1 MEEWKSRHGTPL
13 DRLSVLGC
21 RHYDSRLHARRVKY
35 VTRRIGGFAVL
46 ARAATGLQLPS
57 FDDNSSFLWLLG
69 LSHAAYLA
77 YKAPTKKPA

>member
-1 MEEWKSRHGTPL
+1 MHRRS
-13 DRLSVLGC
+13 C
-21 RHYDSRLHARRVKY
+21 HAVVWR
-35 VTRRIGGFAVL
+35 GG
-46 ARAATGLQLPS
+46 PS

>member
-1 MEEWKSRHGTPL
+1 MVITIL
-13 DRLSVLGC
+13 LGIAFIALQWSALAKP
-21 RHYDSRLHARRVKY
+21 DS
-35 VTRRIGGFAVL
+35 
-46 ARAATGLQLPS
+46 TGLLMPS